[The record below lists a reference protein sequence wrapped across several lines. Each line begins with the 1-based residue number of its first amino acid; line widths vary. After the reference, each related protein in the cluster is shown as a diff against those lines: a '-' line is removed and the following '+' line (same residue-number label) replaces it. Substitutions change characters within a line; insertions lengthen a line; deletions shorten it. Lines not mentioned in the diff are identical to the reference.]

1 MPTIT
6 ATGSAWA
13 PAPTAQGYAY
23 GHNAFFLSTGDKTLF
38 AYDAGTHIKWRG
50 SLQRIDF
57 VVGGKTVAMV
67 GCYPPVQG
75 QYFTSG
81 PLYLSGQLFEVP
93 HVAGRY
99 HEYGGWIQYE
109 ALTGCFRIGVGAPP
123 ATAMEVYGNG
133 NIKLADLIERPKGEA
148 ESGLPVSLFEGL
160 LHLTADGKL
169 TVEAL
174 YESISVFAQANAP
187 APTASGTATRSIDA
201 SGETAM
207 AAPVAA
213 GVGATI
219 WDSEGGGSAE
229 APIVEGAVAR
239 SISAT
244 GAGGAEAPIVEGAVA
259 RSISATGAGGAV
271 APTCEG
277 IATRAV
283 SAVCGGTAVAPSA
296 SGSAFVFR
304 LIEAE
309 GDAGAVAPTGE
320 GIATRAVSATG
331 GGTAVAPSASG
342 SAFVFRLIEA
352 EGDAGAVAP
361 TAFGVATVLR
371 YTILT
376 GEVHASAPL
385 VRGLA
390 NRVIS
395 ASGRG
400 DARAPRGLGFA
411 TRNFDSERQF
421 YRVVGIRR
429 MPGTGVA
436 VATLESMTR
445 PVNR

>member
-309 GDAGAVAPTGE
+309 GDAGAVAPT
-320 GIATRAVSATG
+320 
-331 GGTAVAPSASG
+331 
-342 SAFVFRLIEA
+342 
-352 EGDAGAVAP
+352 
-361 TAFGVATVLR
+361 AFGVATVLR

-421 YRVVGIRR
+421 YRVVGIKR

>member
-244 GAGGAEAPIVEGAVA
+244 GAGGA
-259 RSISATGAGGAV
+259 V

-283 SAVCGGTAVAPSA
+283 SAVC
-296 SGSAFVFR
+296 
-304 LIEAE
+304 
-309 GDAGAVAPTGE
+309 
-320 GIATRAVSATG
+320 

-421 YRVVGIRR
+421 YRVVGIKR